1 MAKIL
6 KKLDKIKIFN
16 FGVRTVIPFFI
27 PFILEIDDKYIS
39 AEAEWII
46 LIVLSVVDLFFIF
59 QLSKLEEDQEE
70 NNFKNK
76 IARDAYSSI
85 YELNERKRDYIVG
98 RSYKKVNQKN
108 FYIPERVIPY
118 NVHEYIG
125 EICNSFRNVI
135 AQITAINKEY
145 VSVSFIYRYV
155 YKLEGETMESQ
166 QSDRDWRWVIGRE
179 QTMQTPLNDFVNQ
192 NDTVYHTLLGKDTV
206 IFYNDKQ
213 TEENNEK
220 YYMSARDKRHDKIG
234 SIFGVKM
241 MFSNNAEKFVEGIL
255 VISTYGKRFIE
266 DNNDIKK
273 INQLKRLIVDDLL
286 PNYQRML
293 EAEMG
298 ILYLRHMASREENI
312 VESDS
317 TSS

>member
-1 MAKIL
+1 M
-6 KKLDKIKIFN
+6 
-16 FGVRTVIPFFI
+16 
-27 PFILEIDDKYIS
+27 
-39 AEAEWII
+39 
-46 LIVLSVVDLFFIF
+46 SVVDLFVIY

-85 YELNERKRDYIVG
+85 YELNERKRNYIVKS
-98 RSYKKVNQKN
+98 SYKKDNQER
-108 FYIPERVIPY
+108 FYIPEKAIPY

-125 EICNSFRNVI
+125 EICNSFKNII
-135 AQITAINKEY
+135 AQITAINKES
-145 VSVSFIYRYV
+145 VSVSFIYKYV
-155 YKLEGETMESQ
+155 YELDGEVKGNQ
-166 QSDRDWRWVIGRE
+166 QSDKDWRWVIGRE
-179 QTMQTPLNDFVNQ
+179 QTMQTPLNNFVNQ

-206 IFYNDKQ
+206 VFYNDKQ
-213 TEENNEK
+213 NEENNKK

-241 MFSNNAEKFVEGIL
+241 MFSNNAEKFVEGIW

-298 ILYLRHMASREENI
+298 ILYLRHMASKEEDKENI

-317 TSS
+317 TSG